1 MLKISKIIKII
12 PKHRVRQIPI
22 LIILLIFGAAFE
34 VVGIGLVIPLMGIIT
49 GDTTNVVTR
58 VMISYFTKISA
69 ENLVLLSVIIFS
81 LTYVLKALFLSF
93 LAWLNGRF
101 SFATKAEVSN
111 LLMKKYLGAPFEF
124 HQKKNSAELIR
135 NLTAEANQ
143 LASNVLNPLLVI
155 ASESIVIISIS
166 AFLIVLEPIGTISV
180 VLTMVL
186 FSILF
191 QKVFGKYTSEL
202 GLARQNADGMLIKKS
217 QEALGGIKDVKV
229 LGKTQFFYEQFRYH
243 NLITASVSAR
253 HYLLKQ
259 LPRMYLETL
268 GVLVLS
274 VLIVM
279 LTLRGDTSIQTIS
292 ALTVF
297 AMAAFRL
304 LPSANR
310 ILSSLTSLRYAD
322 PTVDLLHAQLKTFPK
337 DYFQMKN
344 NWNDDLDLKFD
355 KNIEL
360 KSLTYHYPNASI
372 NALSNITFS
381 INKGESIGIIGKSG
395 AGKST
400 LSDIIL
406 GLLTPS
412 SGKVLVDHVD
422 INENIR
428 AWQHKIGYVQQDI
441 FLLDDSIRQN
451 ITFGLREDEVDE
463 KKLSEVIFEAA
474 LDEFVSSLPDGLN
487 THLGER
493 GVRLSGGQKQRIGI
507 ARALYRNPPILIFDE
522 ATSALDNATES
533 EIVSAIQRLK
543 GKRTIIVIAHRL
555 STIGHCDRVIELT
568 DGRISRSRS
577 KKEEDKVY

>member
-22 LIILLIFGAAFE
+22 LIILMVFGAAFE

-49 GDTTNVVTR
+49 GDNTNVVTQ
-58 VMISYFTKISA
+58 VIISYFTNISA

-81 LTYVLKALFLSF
+81 LTYVFKALFLTF

-101 SFATKAEVSN
+101 YFCTKSEVSN
-111 LLMKKYLGAPFEF
+111 LLMKKYLVAPFEF

-143 LASNVLNPLLVI
+143 LASNVLNPMLVI
-155 ASESIVIISIS
+155 ASESIVIMAIS
-166 AFLIVLEPIGTISV
+166 AFLIVLEPIGTIAV

-191 QKVFGKYTSEL
+191 QKVFGKYSSEL
-202 GLARQNADGMLIKKS
+202 GLARQNADGMVIKKS
-217 QEALGGIKDVKV
+217 QEALGGIKDVTV

-243 NLITASVSAR
+243 NLITANVSAR
-253 HYLLKQ
+253 HYLVKQ
-259 LPRMYLETL
+259 VPRMYLETL
-268 GVLVLS
+268 AVLVLS
-274 VLIVM
+274 VLLVM
-279 LTLRGDTSIQTIS
+279 LTLRGDTSLKMIS
-292 ALTVF
+292 ALSAF
-297 AMAAFRL
+297 ALAAFRL

-322 PTVDLLHAQLKTFPK
+322 PTVDLLYAQLKTLPK
-337 DYFQMKN
+337 DYFQIKN
-344 NWNDDLDLKFD
+344 NQNDDLDLKFD

-360 KSLTYHYPNASI
+360 KSVKYHYPNASSD
-372 NALSNITFS
+372 ALSNITFS

-406 GLLTPS
+406 GLLIPS
-412 SGKVLVDHVD
+412 SGKILVDKID

-441 FLLDDSIRQN
+441 FLLDDSLRHN
-451 ITFGLREDEVDE
+451 ITFGLRDDEID
-463 KKLSEVIFEAA
+463 SERLNKVIIESA
-474 LDEFVSSLPDGLN
+474 LDEFVLSLPEGLD

-507 ARALYRNPPILIFDE
+507 ARALYRNPPILVFDE
-522 ATSALDNATES
+522 ATSALDNVTES

-543 GKRTIIVIAHRL
+543 GERTIIVIAHRL
-555 STIGHCDRVIELT
+555 STIAHCDKVIELSN
-568 DGRISRSRS
+568 GRIS
-577 KKEEDKVY
+577 KTQVENFIVD